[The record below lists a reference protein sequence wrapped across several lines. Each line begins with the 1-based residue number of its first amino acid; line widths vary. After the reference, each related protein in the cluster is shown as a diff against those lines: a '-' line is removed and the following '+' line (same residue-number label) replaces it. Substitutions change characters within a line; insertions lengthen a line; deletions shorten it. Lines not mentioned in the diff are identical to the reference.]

1 MSLIGTLEQLSLAN
15 ILQRIEMY
23 EKNGMLVL
31 QQGEAWVELY
41 IRGGRLVCIGPVRTT
56 MTLGEQL
63 LQDGIIS
70 LQALQ
75 DTYQSLQGAQPGE
88 TRIALALMDRGHLG
102 HEDLRGWATKKALE
116 ALKVLLT
123 WANGEIYFEED
134 VEPPSDRLLV
144 ALSISTLLSSLP
156 APLPLSQQ
164 PASNNF
170 YHNNRQ
176 EQLRSEPAIPATPA
190 PFAKL
195 TPAQN
200 APEVSALT
208 STGQFLLDAVP
219 DEMSFPSTGAL
230 TPTFVAPENPLSASL
245 SESQALFTPTIAASS
260 GNPLSSSLPGIQM
273 PSTPAASFTPPQPM
287 AMPTTPK
294 YVDTSFMR
302 PEMVLV
308 PVDLSTLREQNPS
321 VQLTPE
327 QWRFLTRV
335 DGRTSLQM
343 ACQELGL
350 LPEQICSIA
359 GSLLAEGLIQLSM
372 PTGTLPMNEL
382 SPVSQGLITAGLSNG
397 YVAPGPAAA
406 PAQPWSAGFSPAE
419 SKSHF
424 TSALPFETQS
434 QWGNGANGAIF
445 VPGQGWVASPQ
456 SFQPGS
462 SSGAFNGGGV
472 YAPASSQRNQ
482 LY

>member
-31 QQGEAWVELY
+31 QQGETWAELY

-56 MTLGEQL
+56 MTLGERL

-70 LQALQ
+70 PQALQ
-75 DTYQSLQGAQPGE
+75 DTYQTLREAQPGE
-88 TRIALALMDRGHLG
+88 TRVALALMDRGHLG
-102 HEDLRGWATKKALE
+102 HEDLRGWATKKALA

-123 WANGEIYFEED
+123 WTSGEIYFEED
-134 VEPPSDRLLV
+134 ISPSSDRLLV
-144 ALSISTLLSSLP
+144 ALSISTLLSSLS
-156 APLPLSQQ
+156 ALSPLSQQ
-164 PASNNF
+164 PALNNF
-170 YHNNRQ
+170 YPSNGQ
-176 EQLRSEPAIPATPA
+176 ELLRSEATIPATPA
-190 PFAKL
+190 PSAKL
-195 TPAQN
+195 
-200 APEVSALT
+200 APSQEISEVSRLT
-208 STGQFLLDAVP
+208 STGQFLLDAAP

-230 TPTFVAPENPLSASL
+230 APTFMAPENPLSVSFAG
-245 SESQALFTPTIAASS
+245 SQAPLTPAIATSA
-260 GNPLSSSLPGIQM
+260 GNPLSSSLPSILT
-273 PSTPAASFTPPQPM
+273 PSTPAASFTPPQP
-287 AMPTTPK
+287 ATQPVTPK

-308 PVDLSTLREQNPS
+308 PVDLSALREQNPS

-327 QWRFLTRV
+327 QWRLLTRV
-335 DGRTSLQM
+335 DGRTSLQT

-350 LPEQICSIA
+350 LPEQVCSIA

-372 PTGTLPMNEL
+372 PTGALPMNEL
-382 SPVSQGLITAGLSNG
+382 SPVSQGLVTAGLSNG

-406 PAQPWSAGFSPAE
+406 PAQPWSSGFSPSE
-419 SKSHF
+419 SKPYFAS
-424 TSALPFETQS
+424 SQPFETQS
-434 QWGNGANGAIF
+434 QWGNGANGAVF

-462 SSGAFNGGGV
+462 SSGMFNGSGV
-472 YAPASSQRNQ
+472 YAPAGSQRNQ

>member
-1 MSLIGTLEQLSLAN
+1 VSLIGTLEQLSLAN

-23 EKNGMLVL
+23 EKNGMLIL
-31 QQGEAWVELY
+31 RQGETWVELY

-75 DTYQSLQGAQPGE
+75 DTYQTLREAQPGE
-88 TRIALALMDRGHLG
+88 TRIALTLMERGHLSRD
-102 HEDLRGWATKKALE
+102 DLRGWATKKALA

-123 WANGEIYFEED
+123 WTNGEIYFEED
-134 VEPPSDRLLV
+134 VEPASDRLLV

-156 APLPLSQQ
+156 VSSPLSQQ
-164 PASNNF
+164 PALSNF
-170 YHNNRQ
+170 HTDSGLA
-176 EQLRSEPAIPATPA
+176 QLKSEPAVPATPVPFGQLA
-190 PFAKL
+190 PS
-195 TPAQN
+195 QDVS
-200 APEVSALT
+200 EVSALS
-208 STGQFLLDAVP
+208 STGQFLLDEAP

-230 TPTFVAPENPLSASL
+230 APTFV
-245 SESQALFTPTIAASS
+245 TPR
-260 GNPLSSSLPGIQM
+260 NPLSSSLPGNQSPFTPAIAASPGNPLSASLPGIQT
-273 PSTPAASFTPPQPM
+273 PSTPATSFTPPQPATLPM
-287 AMPTTPK
+287 TPK

-308 PVDLSTLREQNPS
+308 PVDLSALREQNPS

-327 QWRFLTRV
+327 QWRLLTRV

-350 LPEQICSIA
+350 LPEQVCSIA

-372 PTGTLPMNEL
+372 PTGTFPMNEL
-382 SPVSQGLITAGLSNG
+382 SPVSQGLITAGLGNG

-419 SKSHF
+419 SKPYF
-424 TSALPFETQS
+424 ASALPFETQS
-434 QWGNGANGAIF
+434 QWGNGANGAVF

-456 SFQPGS
+456 SFQPGLS
-462 SSGAFNGGGV
+462 AGTFNTSDV

>member
-31 QQGEAWVELY
+31 QQGENWAELY
-41 IRGGRLVCIGPVRTT
+41 IRGGRLVCIGPIRTS

-70 LQALQ
+70 QQALQ
-75 DTYQSLQGAQPGE
+75 DTYQTLREVQPGE
-88 TRIALALMDRGHLG
+88 TRIALTLMDRGHLG
-102 HEDLRGWATKKALE
+102 HEDLRGWATKKALA

-123 WANGEIYFEED
+123 WTSGEIYFEED
-134 VEPPSDRLLV
+134 IAPASDRLLV

-156 APLPLSQQ
+156 ASSPLSQQ
-164 PASNNF
+164 PVLNNF
-170 YHNNRQ
+170 NPSTRQ
-176 EQLRSEPAIPATPA
+176 EQLRTESAIPATPV
-190 PFAKL
+190 PSAKL
-195 TPAQN
+195 VPSQDIS
-200 APEVSALT
+200 EVSRLT
-208 STGQFLLDAVP
+208 STGQFLLDAMP

-230 TPTFVAPENPLSASL
+230 TPTFMNPENPLSASL
-245 SESQALFTPTIAASS
+245 VGSQAPFTPAIATSP
-260 GNPLSSSLPGIQM
+260 GNPLSASLPGIQ
-273 PSTPAASFTPPQPM
+273 TPLTPTASFTPPQP
-287 AMPTTPK
+287 ATMPVTPK

-308 PVDLSTLREQNPS
+308 PVDLSALREQNPS

-327 QWRFLTRV
+327 QWRLLTRA

-350 LPEQICSIA
+350 LPEQVCSIA

-372 PTGTLPMNEL
+372 TTGALPMNEL

-397 YVAPGPAAA
+397 YVAPGPAAT
-406 PAQPWSAGFSPAE
+406 PAQPWSSGFSPSEGKPYFA
-419 SKSHF
+419 SS
-424 TSALPFETQS
+424 LPFETQS

-445 VPGQGWVASPQ
+445 VPGQGWIASPQ
-456 SFQPGS
+456 SLQPGN
-462 SSGAFNGGGV
+462 SSGMFNGSGV
-472 YAPASSQRNQ
+472 YTPAGSQKNQ